1 MQHTFD
7 SLWPQVETDNHPEAC
22 DLAIDWVVDHTEASP
37 DDPTEDQ
44 VTLQTVWELAY
55 RLVKQGWSPKVVR
68 SSLHAAMNTGR
79 PVPTSLLTVTADAAI
94 DNATRA
100 AQA

>member
-1 MQHTFD
+1 MQVTFD
-7 SLWPQVETDNHPEAC
+7 HLWTQADAGHNNEAC

-44 VTLQTVWELAY
+44 VTLQTVWELTY